1 LPRWLSDGIEDVF
14 LMFVQKNTQVQTKNK
29 QNPYGNESL
38 KPKEPKY
45 KQAQIGFQ
53 VPLSLWPL
61 SKKQTFQMGF
71 PGVRNSL
78 KGIQVS
84 PKGQG

>member
-1 LPRWLSDGIEDVF
+1 
-14 LMFVQKNTQVQTKNK
+14 MFVQKNTQVQTKNK

-53 VPLSLWPL
+53 VPLSL
-61 SKKQTFQMGF
+61 
-71 PGVRNSL
+71 
-78 KGIQVS
+78 
-84 PKGQG
+84 